1 MAFGFLGRRRR
12 GPRRDRGGL
21 VAPPGARLPHER
33 DQVVQQPPRPRDKL
47 RRAARDQESSQ
58 DTEARW
64 RAMEEFSRGNRSS
77 ADKSAPVKP
86 APVIVRRRHRI

>member
-21 VAPPGARLPHER
+21 LAPPGAGLPHER
-33 DQVVQQPPRPRDKL
+33 DQVVQQPPSRPRDKL
-47 RRAARDQESSQ
+47 KRAARDEQSGRQ

-64 RAMEEFSRGNRSS
+64 RATEEFSRSS
-77 ADKSAPVKP
+77 RTTSTPDKPV
-86 APVIVRRRHRI
+86 PVIVRRRRI

>member
-33 DQVVQQPPRPRDKL
+33 DQVVPQPPRPGEKL
-47 RRAARDQESSQ
+47 RRAARDPESRE

-64 RAMEEFSRGNRSS
+64 RTTEELSGGARRP
-77 ADKSAPVKP
+77 ADKPG
-86 APVIVRRRHRI
+86 PVIVRRRHRI

>member
-21 VAPPGARLPHER
+21 AAPPGARLPHER
-33 DQVVQQPPRPRDKL
+33 DQAAQGRQVEPSDKL
-47 RRAARDQESSQ
+47 KRAARDQQSGRE

-64 RAMEEFSRGNRSS
+64 RAEQEFSANVRPSS
-77 ADKSAPVKP
+77 GKP
-86 APVIVRRRHRI
+86 GRPVIVRKRMRI

>member
-21 VAPPGARLPHER
+21 AAPPGARLPHER
-33 DQVVQQPPRPRDKL
+33 DETVQRTPGRPRDKI
-47 RRAARDQESSQ
+47 RRAAEDQQSARQ

-64 RAMEEFSRGNRSS
+64 RATEEF
-77 ADKSAPVKP
+77 DKNAP
-86 APVIVRRRHRI
+86 APAERPNRPVIIRRRHRI

>member
-33 DQVVQQPPRPRDKL
+33 DETAQRPVRARDKL
-47 RRAARDQESSQ
+47 QRAAGDQESGRQ

-64 RAMEEFSRGNRSS
+64 RATEEFSRNAPATPEKPNR
-77 ADKSAPVKP
+77 
-86 APVIVRRRHRI
+86 PVIVRKRYRI

>member
-33 DQVVQQPPRPRDKL
+33 DQAVQETPPRPKDKL
-47 RRAARDQESSQ
+47 KSAARDAQSGAQ

-64 RAMEEFSRGNRSS
+64 QATDEFSRNARGPS
-77 ADKSAPVKP
+77 DKPG
-86 APVIVRRRHRI
+86 PVIIRRRYRI

>member
-21 VAPPGARLPHER
+21 AAPPEAPLPHER
-33 DQVVQQPPRPRDKL
+33 DQAVQQPPARPKDKL
-47 RRAARDQESSQ
+47 KRAARDERSERQ

-64 RAMEEFSRGNRSS
+64 RATDEFSRNARAPAS
-77 ADKSAPVKP
+77 DKPV
-86 APVIVRRRHRI
+86 PVIVRRRYRI

>member
-21 VAPPGARLPHER
+21 AAPPGTRLPHER
-33 DQVVQQPPRPRDKL
+33 DQTAERQPVQPGDKL
-47 RRAARDQESSQ
+47 KRAARDQEGGRQ

-64 RAMEEFSRGNRSS
+64 QAEDQFGANARGS
-77 ADKSAPVKP
+77 AGKSGRT
-86 APVIVRRRHRI
+86 PVIIRRRYRI